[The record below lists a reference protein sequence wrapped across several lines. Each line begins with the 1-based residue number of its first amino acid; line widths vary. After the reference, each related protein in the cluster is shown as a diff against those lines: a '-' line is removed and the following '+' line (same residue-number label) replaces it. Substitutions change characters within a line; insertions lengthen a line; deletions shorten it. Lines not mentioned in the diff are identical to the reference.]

1 MIQSISTLKLWLQ
14 STGCISLLPRTAI
27 ETTKVYYGEEDAMK
41 ILLQAMANVKKE
53 ALICSDASSP
63 AFSMAMEPVKKLYIA
78 FRETG
83 VRIRQIVEITKDNLH
98 YCKEF
103 MDYVELRHMDNVKGS
118 MAVSETEYV
127 ATAVLE
133 GSMPVTQTIYSNV
146 KAFLEQQHYF
156 FENLW
161 SKAIP
166 AEQRIKELEEET
178 PPQRTETVY
187 GQENTIK
194 AILEFISKTEH
205 EFCVYAESSCL
216 SVAMSAEPVVQ
227 AYSEFKNSRSGKARW
242 VTEVNSSNIKYIV
255 KLMQFAEVRHLDG
268 IRGNAVAVNENEC
281 LTTINLKMGD
291 YSPYAIINTVKD
303 IVEQQKF
310 TFETLWAKGVPA
322 EHRIR
327 EIEQDVEPQRIEV
340 IYNAQQ
346 ALELYQSLII
356 SAEKEIKVVFPTT
369 NALIRQDKA
378 GILFL
383 LQEAA
388 AIKKCQ
394 VKILVPNDE
403 LIRNFIS
410 NYNNSGISTRFV
422 DQHESG
428 KATILIVDNKVSLMM
443 ELKDDSKKTF
453 HEAIGLSTYSNSK
466 AGVLSYVSMFE
477 SLWKQTELYEKLKSN
492 EKMQKEFINIAAHE
506 LRTPIVP
513 ILNLSELL
521 YSNANGQRQ
530 QRQVQEE
537 EQKEMLK
544 IILRN
549 ANRLHQLTEDIL
561 DATRIESHS
570 LQIRRERFNLNDVI
584 LNIIEDYR
592 KQIANG
598 KNGNVKLMYE
608 PANSSASSNSS
619 SNRNNRNNSS
629 SITLVVEADRQRL
642 IQVISN
648 LLDNAIKFTEEGTVT
663 ISTRKRKE
671 DADKDGKVKEEEVII
686 AVKDTGTG
694 IDSELMPR
702 LFTKFA
708 AKSYQGTGLGLFISK
723 SIVEAHG
730 GKMWAENNSS
740 SDDDHDSNLK
750 TKHNGAT

>member
-1 MIQSISTLKLWLQ
+1 
-14 STGCISLLPRTAI
+14 
-27 ETTKVYYGEEDAMK
+27 
-41 ILLQAMANVKKE
+41 
-53 ALICSDASSP
+53 
-63 AFSMAMEPVKKLYIA
+63 MEQGA
-78 FRETG
+78 
-83 VRIRQIVEITKDNLH
+83 
-98 YCKEF
+98 
-103 MDYVELRHMDNVKGS
+103 
-118 MAVSETEYV
+118 
-127 ATAVLE
+127 
-133 GSMPVTQTIYSNV
+133 
-146 KAFLEQQHYF
+146 
-156 FENLW
+156 
-161 SKAIP
+161 
-166 AEQRIKELEEET
+166 
-178 PPQRTETVY
+178 
-187 GQENTIK
+187 
-194 AILEFISKTEH
+194 
-205 EFCVYAESSCL
+205 
-216 SVAMSAEPVVQ
+216 
-227 AYSEFKNSRSGKARW
+227 
-242 VTEVNSSNIKYIV
+242 
-255 KLMQFAEVRHLDG
+255 
-268 IRGNAVAVNENEC
+268 
-281 LTTINLKMGD
+281 
-291 YSPYAIINTVKD
+291 
-303 IVEQQKF
+303 
-310 TFETLWAKGVPA
+310 
-322 EHRIR
+322 
-327 EIEQDVEPQRIEV
+327 EPQRIEV

-346 ALELYQSLII
+346 ALELYQWLIM

-422 DQHESG
+422 DQEESG
-428 KATILIVDNKVSLMM
+428 RATILIVDNNVSLMM
-443 ELKDDSKKTF
+443 ELKDDSKKSF

-492 EKMQKEFINIAAHE
+492 EKMQKEFINVAAHE

-521 YSNANGQRQ
+521 YSNANGQQ
-530 QRQVQEE
+530 QRQIQEE

-598 KNGNVKLMYE
+598 KNGDVKFMYE
-608 PANSSASSNSS
+608 LANSSASSNSS
-619 SNRNNRNNSS
+619 ANRNNRNNSS
-629 SITLVVEADRQRL
+629 SITMVVEADRQRL

-648 LLDNAIKFTEEGTVT
+648 LLDNAIKFTEEGAVA
-663 ISTRKRKE
+663 ISTDIRKRKE
-671 DADKDGKVKEEEVII
+671 DVDKEGEVKEEVII

-694 IDSELMPR
+694 IDPELMPR

-730 GKMWAENNSS
+730 GKMWAQNNTSI
-740 SDDDHDSNLK
+740 DDDHDSDSK
-750 TKHNGAT
+750 TKCNGATFYFTLPVTNMNLTEGEK

>member
-346 ALELYQSLII
+346 ALELYQWLIM

-388 AIKKCQ
+388 AVKKCQ
-394 VKILVPNDE
+394 VKVLMPNDE
-403 LIRNFIS
+403 SIRNFIHDNS
-410 NYNNSGISTRFV
+410 NISTRFI
-422 DQHESG
+422 DQEESG
-428 KATILIVDNKVSLMM
+428 KATILIVDNKTSLVM

-477 SLWKQTELYEKLKSN
+477 SLWKQTELYEKLKGN

-513 ILNLSELL
+513 ILGFSELL
-521 YSNANGQRQ
+521 YSKAKEHRLQ
-530 QRQVQEE
+530 QGEE
-537 EQKEMLK
+537 SQQKEMLEM
-544 IILRN
+544 IQTILRN

-561 DATRIESHS
+561 DVTRIESNT
-570 LQIRRERFNLNDVI
+570 LTLRKERFNLNDVI
-584 LNIIEDYR
+584 
-592 KQIANG
+592 
-598 KNGNVKLMYE
+598 V
-608 PANSSASSNSS
+608 
-619 SNRNNRNNSS
+619 
-629 SITLVVEADRQRL
+629 
-642 IQVISN
+642 
-648 LLDNAIKFTEEGTVT
+648 
-663 ISTRKRKE
+663 
-671 DADKDGKVKEEEVII
+671 
-686 AVKDTGTG
+686 
-694 IDSELMPR
+694 
-702 LFTKFA
+702 
-708 AKSYQGTGLGLFISK
+708 
-723 SIVEAHG
+723 
-730 GKMWAENNSS
+730 
-740 SDDDHDSNLK
+740 
-750 TKHNGAT
+750 

>member
-1 MIQSISTLKLWLQ
+1 MQYAEVRHIS
-14 STGCISLLPRTAI
+14 SLN
-27 ETTKVYYGEEDAMK
+27 E
-41 ILLQAMANVKKE
+41 N
-53 ALICSDASSP
+53 
-63 AFSMAMEPVKKLYIA
+63 
-78 FRETG
+78 FR
-83 VRIRQIVEITKDNLH
+83 
-98 YCKEF
+98 
-103 MDYVELRHMDNVKGS
+103 
-118 MAVSETEYV
+118 VSETEYIA
-127 ATAVLE
+127 ATTTNE
-133 GSMPVTQTIYSNV
+133 GFPIPKLNYSNSKQIV
-146 KAFLEQQHYF
+146 GQQQYI
-156 FENLW
+156 FE
-161 SKAIP
+161 A
-166 AEQRIKELEEET
+166 
-178 PPQRTETVY
+178 
-187 GQENTIK
+187 
-194 AILEFISKTEH
+194 
-205 EFCVYAESSCL
+205 
-216 SVAMSAEPVVQ
+216 
-227 AYSEFKNSRSGKARW
+227 
-242 VTEVNSSNIKYIV
+242 
-255 KLMQFAEVRHLDG
+255 
-268 IRGNAVAVNENEC
+268 
-281 LTTINLKMGD
+281 
-291 YSPYAIINTVKD
+291 
-303 IVEQQKF
+303 
-310 TFETLWAKGVPA
+310 LWAKGVPA

-327 EIEQDVEPQRIEV
+327 EIEQGAEPQRIEV

-346 ALELYQSLII
+346 ALELYQWLIM

-422 DQHESG
+422 DQEESG
-428 KATILIVDNKVSLMM
+428 RATILIVDNNVSLMM
-443 ELKDDSKKTF
+443 ELKDDSKKSF

-492 EKMQKEFINIAAHE
+492 EKMQKEFINVAAHE

-521 YSNANGQRQ
+521 YFNANGQQ
-530 QRQVQEE
+530 QRQIQEE

-561 DATRIESHS
+561 DVTRIESHS

-598 KNGNVKLMYE
+598 KNGDVKFMYE
-608 PANSSASSNSS
+608 LANSSASSNSGA
-619 SNRNNRNNSS
+619 NRNNRNNSS

-648 LLDNAIKFTEEGTVT
+648 LLDNAIKFTEEGAVA
-663 ISTRKRKE
+663 ISTDIRKRKE
-671 DADKDGKVKEEEVII
+671 DVDKEGEVKEEVII

-694 IDSELMPR
+694 IDPELMPR

-730 GKMWAENNSS
+730 GKMWAQNNTSI
-740 SDDDHDSNLK
+740 DDDHDSDSK
-750 TKHNGAT
+750 TKCNGATFYFTLPVTNMNLTEGEK

>member
-1 MIQSISTLKLWLQ
+1 MQ
-14 STGCISLLPRTAI
+14 AI
-27 ETTKVYYGEEDAMK
+27 
-41 ILLQAMANVKKE
+41 ANVKEE
-53 ALICSDASSP
+53 AVICSDANSP
-63 AFSMAMEPVKKLYIA
+63 IFSMSIEAIKKLYVA

-83 VRIRQIVEITKDNLH
+83 VRIRQIVEITNDNLH

-103 MDYVELRHMDNVKGS
+103 MDYVELRHMDNVKGN

-133 GSMPVTQTIYSNV
+133 SSMPVTQTIYSNV

-161 SKAIP
+161 SRAIP
-166 AEQRIKELEEET
+166 AEQRIKELEDEI

-187 GQENTIK
+187 GQENTIR
-194 AILEFISKTEH
+194 AILKFISKTEH
-205 EFCVYAESSCL
+205 EFCVYAESSCP
-216 SVAMSAEPVVQ
+216 SVAMSSEPIIQ
-227 AYSEFKNSRSGKARW
+227 AYSEFKNSRNGKAKW
-242 VTEVNSSNIKYIV
+242 ITEVNPSNIKHII

-268 IRGNAVAVNENEC
+268 IKGNAVAVNENEC
-281 LTTINLKMGD
+281 LTTINLKMED
-291 YSPYAIINTVKD
+291 YSPYAIINTVKE
-303 IVEQQKF
+303 IVDQQKF
-310 TFETLWAKGVPA
+310 TFETLWDKGVPA

-327 EIEQDVEPQRIEV
+327 EIEQGIEPQRIEV
-340 IYNAQQ
+340 VYDGQQ
-346 ALELYQSLII
+346 ALELYQSLIM

-369 NALIRQDKA
+369 NALVRQDKA

-388 AIKKCQ
+388 AVKKCQ

-443 ELKDDSKKTF
+443 ELKDDSNKTF

-663 ISTRKRKE
+663 ISTSIRKRKE
-671 DADKDGKVKEEEVII
+671 DADKDGEVKGEEEVII

-730 GKMWAENNSS
+730 GKMWAENNNSS
-740 SDDDHDSNLK
+740 SDDAHDSDSK
-750 TKHNGAT
+750 TKDNGATFYFTLPG